1 MKKPEKSVNTT
12 EQGTFLAIGDTVI
25 EPFIKLSMGHLEE
38 SAQGAEL
45 CLPYGAKVPYES
57 ATLVPGVG
65 NSANA
70 SVTAARLGVHSSLL
84 TWLGKDEHGTMCKES
99 LVKNGVRD
107 TFILQQPGKNTNYHY
122 VLWYGDDR
130 TILVKHEAFDYSLPD
145 IGSPSWLYISSL
157 GAHTE
162 KFHDDLTLYIKNNPS
177 IKVAF
182 QPGTFQL
189 KMGSE
194 IELYKET
201 DVLCVNKEEAQT
213 LLESSEHEIK
223 KLLDGLE
230 ALGPRTVII
239 TDGHQGAYMKYENTY
254 FNMPIYPDIA
264 PPLERTGAG
273 DAFFSTFIAY
283 LVKGYDA
290 AYAIKRAPIN
300 SMNVV
305 QHIGAQEG
313 LLSEEAIEELL
324 QKAPE
329 TYTLIIL

>member
-1 MKKPEKSVNTT
+1 MTDKQNTPT
-12 EQGTFLAIGDTVI
+12 NTGTFLAVGDTVI
-25 EPFIKLSMGHLEE
+25 EPFIKLSVGHVQET
-38 SAQGAEL
+38 ANGPEL
-45 CLPYGAKVPYES
+45 CIPYGAKVPYES
-57 ATLVPGVG
+57 ATLIAGVG

-70 SVTAARLGVHSSLL
+70 AVSAARLGVSSSLL
-84 TWLGKDEHGTMCKES
+84 TWLGEDDHGNLCRET
-99 LVKNGVRD
+99 LVKEGVTSD
-107 TFILQQPGKNTNYHY
+107 FIQLQAGKKTNYHY

-130 TILVKHEAFDYSLPD
+130 TILVKHEAFDYSLPA
-145 IGSPSWLYISSL
+145 IGSPTWLYISSL

-162 KFHDDLTLYIKNNPS
+162 SFHDELTAYVKNNPDVH
-177 IKVAF
+177 VAF

-189 KMGSE
+189 KMGKTL
-194 IELYKET
+194 ELYKET
-201 DVLCVNKEEAQT
+201 DVVCVNKEEAQT
-213 LLESSEHEIK
+213 LLESDEHDIK

-230 ALGPRTVII
+230 ALGPSTVII
-239 TDGHQGAYMKYENTY
+239 TDGHLGAYMKHDHTY

-283 LVKGYDA
+283 LVKGYDPV
-290 AYAIKRAPIN
+290 YAINRAPIN

-313 LLSEEAIEELL
+313 LLSEKAVEEFL

-329 TYTLIIL
+329 SYKLIIL

>member
-1 MKKPEKSVNTT
+1 MTNEGAIP
-12 EQGTFLAIGDTVI
+12 GTFLAIGDTVI
-25 EPFIKLSMGHLEE
+25 EPFIKLSIGHIEE
-38 SAQGAEL
+38 SANGPEL

-70 SVTAARLGVHSSLL
+70 AVAAARLGITSSLL
-84 TWLGKDEHGTMCKES
+84 TWLGEDEHGKMCLES
-99 LVKNGVRD
+99 LTKNGVQN
-107 TFILQQPGKNTNYHY
+107 TFIQTQSGKHTNYHY
-122 VLWYGDDR
+122 VLWYGEDR
-130 TILVKHEAFDYSLPD
+130 TILVKHEAFDYTLPD
-145 IGSPSWLYISSL
+145 IGTPTWLYISSL

-162 KFHDDLTLYIKNNPS
+162 KFHDDLTTYTKNNPS

-189 KMGSE
+189 KMGKD
-194 IELYKET
+194 IGLYKET
-201 DVLCVNKEEAQT
+201 DILCVNKEEAQT
-213 LLESSEHEIK
+213 LLETTEHEMK
-223 KLLDGLE
+223 NLLDGLE
-230 ALGPRTVII
+230 ALGPHTIII
-239 TDGHQGAYMKYENTY
+239 TDGHQGAYMKYDNTY

-273 DAFFSTFIAY
+273 DAFFSTFISY

-290 AYAIKRAPIN
+290 PYAITRAPIN

-305 QHIGAQEG
+305 QHIAAQEG

-324 QKAPE
+324 KKAPGSYKL
-329 TYTLIIL
+329 TILE